1 MKIYVASVLFLFV
14 FCTAQAQNMVN
25 PFPRTITVTGSA
37 EMEVT
42 PNEIYVQVDLK
53 EYEKKGN
60 GKVTIEK
67 IKNDFLA
74 AVKSI
79 GIADTAITIAQ
90 YDGFNGNPWLRK
102 KAKKDELYASISY
115 QVKIKGSKQMDD
127 LVNKLDDNATQN
139 FFIQRT
145 AHSQLAEYRKQLKME
160 AVKAAKEK
168 AQYLSIAINEK
179 VGMAI
184 TINEPTEYYVPYYN
198 VRSANTMLKSEAA
211 SAAADEALTPD
222 FKKIKLKYDVTV
234 VFALI

>member
-1 MKIYVASVLFLFV
+1 MKYVIIALGILLSSTV
-14 FCTAQAQNMVN
+14 QAQQMAN
-25 PFPRTITVTGSA
+25 PFPNTITVTGSA

-42 PNEIYVQVDLK
+42 PDEIYVQVDLK
-53 EYEKKGN
+53 EYEKKGS
-60 GKVTIEK
+60 GKVSIDK
-67 IKNDFLA
+67 IKSDFLA
-74 AVKSI
+74 AAKSI
-79 GIADTAITIAQ
+79 GIPDTAITIAQ

-115 QVKIKGSKQMDD
+115 QIKIKDSRKMDE
-127 LVNKLDDNATQN
+127 LVNRLDDNATQN

-145 AHSQLAEYRKQLKME
+145 AHSQLEAFRKALKIQ

-168 AQYLSIAINEK
+168 ASYLASAIDEK
-179 VGMAI
+179 VGVAV

-198 VRSANTMLKSEAA
+198 MRVSNMMLKQAA
-211 SAAADEALTPD
+211 APEADEAAPD

>member
-1 MKIYVASVLFLFV
+1 MKIITATLLLFLI
-14 FCTAQAQNMVN
+14 TTTSYAQAVTN
-25 PFPRTITVTGSA
+25 PYPKTITVTGSA

-53 EYEKKGN
+53 EYEKKG
-60 GKVTIEK
+60 GVKVSIDK
-67 IKNDFLA
+67 IKADFLTA
-74 AVKSI
+74 AKSI
-79 GIADTAITIAQ
+79 GIADTAITITQ

-102 KAKKDELYASISY
+102 KAKKDELYASITY
-115 QVKIKGSKQMDD
+115 NVKIKDSKQLDD
-127 LVNKLDDNATQN
+127 LVSKLDDNATQN

-145 AHSQLAEYRKQLKME
+145 SHSQLADFRKKLKIE

-168 AQYLSIAINEK
+168 AQYLASAVDEK
-179 VGMAI
+179 IGVAV

-198 VRSANTMLKSEAA
+198 MRVSNSMLKTESAPVANDVAA
-211 SAAADEALTPD
+211 PD